1 MSTELPW
8 VVIIKILNEYYLM
21 FITVSLHYHCLF
33 FSVYRFPSN
42 LFSISIH
49 NNLGLLCHNASDFSL
64 CNEPMGSYGTQ
75 GVHQVPTTDE
85 TRRLLCSEQSP
96 TFFSKKEAISFKKCC
111 EQKIYN

>member
-33 FSVYRFPSN
+33 FSVYRCLSN

-49 NNLGLLCHNASDFSL
+49 NNLGFLCHNASDFSL
-64 CNEPMGSYGTQ
+64 CTEPMGSYGTQ
-75 GVHQVPTTDE
+75 GVQ
-85 TRRLLCSEQSP
+85 
-96 TFFSKKEAISFKKCC
+96 
-111 EQKIYN
+111 